1 MENLDSLDSLRK
13 RVETRSN
20 TLDAVECLDAAR
32 VAACDGVSF
41 SADRINVHNL
51 AELSIL
57 CKSIRESASV
67 DLTTRDLIRS
77 QDLRCLMELC
87 EAESASVLSKQ
98 FCSDAWDMLA
108 ALRNA
113 VVDDETRFELLDYF
127 ERFPIPVS
135 WRLAALEFPQG
146 ELEASFSRSAFQLP
160 PSSEA
165 IWDSHASKPE
175 AMPMLLADDEPGA
188 PLQKWFE
195 RRDQTAQMPDGS
207 SLTISIRLDE
217 DWRALIDLH
226 FEDGSN
232 PDLQTVG
239 LGGVMAARLKGN
251 GSRWQIELSKLP
263 PQMREKIL
271 DGKLIVETAEGALL
285 RVKED

>member
-1 MENLDSLDSLRK
+1 MKKPEDFESLRK
-13 RVETRSN
+13 RVEARSDVC
-20 TLDAVECLDAAR
+20 TAEDCLDAFR
-32 VAACDGVSF
+32 VAACAGSEF
-41 SADRINVHNL
+41 SVELINDQTL
-51 AELSIL
+51 DELSTF
-57 CKSIRESASV
+57 CDGIREAAFV
-67 DLTTRDLIRS
+67 NLTAQDLIRG
-77 QDLRCLMELC
+77 QDFRCLLELC
-87 EAESASVLSKQ
+87 ESISPPVLPKP
-98 FCSDAWDMLA
+98 FCSQIWDMVE
-108 ALRNA
+108 ALRNS
-113 VVDDETRFELLDYF
+113 VVPDDIRFELSDYF
-127 ERFPIPVS
+127 DHFPIPIQ
-135 WRLAALEFPQG
+135 WRLAALEHPQG
-146 ELEASFSRSAFQLP
+146 ELEASFAMSAFQLP

-165 IWDSHASKPE
+165 IWESHTSKPE
-175 AMPMLLADDEPGA
+175 AMPMMLADDEPGA

-207 SLTISIRLDE
+207 SLSISIRLDE

-239 LGGVMAARLKGN
+239 LGGVMAQRLKGK

-271 DGKLIVETAEGALL
+271 DGKLIVENAEGALL